1 MTTVLVTGASSGLGK
16 HTAAAFA
23 ALGCSVYGTSRE
35 AQPDQAGVKM
45 LELDVRDGAACRAV
59 IAQVVGEAG
68 GIDVLVNNAGFGI
81 AGPLELTSDEDVH
94 AQLETNLF
102 GAIRMTQAVLP
113 LMRVAGAGRIVNV
126 GSVAA
131 TMPIPY
137 QAMYAASKAALEVFS
152 QAVGMEVAP
161 FGIKCCCIEFGD
173 MKTGFTAR
181 RQKVAHGG
189 AYEVRYAKSVA
200 RMEHDEQ
207 SAAEPV
213 GAARLVTKLA
223 MAKNPKPMV
232 VCGPD
237 YKALVALRRV
247 LPLRA
252 SNAILAKL
260 YG

>member
-1 MTTVLVTGASSGLGK
+1 MRTVLVAGASSGLGK

-23 ALGCSVYGTSRE
+23 ALGWSVYGTSRE
-35 AQPDQAGVKM
+35 VQPSTDGVKM
-45 LELDVRDGAACRAV
+45 LVLDVRDEAACRAV
-59 IAQVVGEAG
+59 VEQVVAEAG

-81 AGPLELTSDEDVH
+81 AGPMELTTDVDVH

-102 GAIRMTQAVLP
+102 GAIRMVRAVLP
-113 LMRVAGAGRIVNV
+113 VMRAAGGGRIVNV

-137 QAMYAASKAALEVFS
+137 QAMYSASKAALEVFS

-161 FGIKCCCIEFGD
+161 FGVKCCCIEFGD

-181 RQKVAHGG
+181 RHKVSDGG
-189 AYEVRYAKSVA
+189 PYAARYSKSVA

-213 GAARLVTKLA
+213 KAAQLVTKMAL
-223 MAKNPKPMV
+223 AKNPKPVV
-232 VCGPD
+232 VCGAD
-237 YKALVALRRV
+237 YKLLVALRRV